1 MKRGFYIL
9 LIMCAAVMVV
19 SCDKTKSYTDMLKA
33 QQKAI
38 DRLEKDSGLV
48 FLDDFPKDS
57 IFKENEFVKLED
69 GVYLNIIEK
78 GNSERAV
85 MGKTDIQ
92 ARFMAT
98 LFMESSSFGTGTV
111 DLLGPHSNG
120 THPVE
125 FKYGYYSE
133 GLYSYYYN
141 IFISPGLAAGLPY
154 VGDSAY
160 VKLIV
165 PFKQMGTLGDFQSTG
180 TPVYFEK
187 VRYIFKK

>member
-1 MKRGFYIL
+1 
-9 LIMCAAVMVV
+9 
-19 SCDKTKSYTDMLKA
+19 MLKA

-48 FLDDFPKDS
+48 ILDEFPKDS
-57 IFKENEFVKLED
+57 IFKENEFVKLDD

-78 GNSERAV
+78 GNSERAAL
-85 MGKTDIQ
+85 GKTDVQ
-92 ARFMAT
+92 VRFMAT
-98 LFMESSSFGTGTV
+98 MFMENSSLGTGTV

-165 PFKQMGTLGDFQSTG
+165 PFKQMGTLGDFQRTG